1 MIVCDAGVLVSAVAD
16 HGSSGAQAREL
27 LGSQPL
33 HAPYLVDI
41 EVVSALRGLV
51 RGGSAEPAAAL
62 AALARFAE
70 LSVIRHE
77 HEPLLARIWEL
88 RDDVTAYDAAYVALA
103 ELLDVPLLTGDAGLA
118 RAADDHCEVRLIVG
132 WGQRTGEP
140 SVADVGL
147 PTDADLACMGVIR
160 ARR

>member
-16 HGSSGAQAREL
+16 QGSSGALARER
-27 LGSQPL
+27 LGSQL
-33 HAPYLVDI
+33 IHAPYLVDI

-51 RGGSAEPAAAL
+51 RGGSAEPSAAL

-88 RDDVTAYDAAYVALA
+88 KDNVSAYDAAYVALA
-103 ELLDVPLLTGDAGLA
+103 ELLDVPLVTGDARLA
-118 RAADDHCEVRLIVG
+118 RAAPDHCEVVLI
-132 WGQRTGEP
+132 TG
-140 SVADVGL
+140 
-147 PTDADLACMGVIR
+147 
-160 ARR
+160 